1 MSWTEERV
9 ELLTKLWTDG
19 LSAATIAR
27 ELGMSVTR
35 NAVIGKVH
43 RIGLGNRPKTTN
55 QMPTQSDEIDEAAPA
70 AHIFP
75 NTSGESIISTMSDI
89 PVINTPPDLP
99 MVNGNNAL
107 ALHLAPMVA
116 TAAVVALVPRPQPLL
131 KVVIPTTERVTI
143 MELRESMCKWPLG
156 DPMQADFRYCG
167 ARAPIGGAPY
177 CTTHANLA
185 YQPAQDRRR
194 SGDRKQ
200 LRIG

>member
-1 MSWTEERV
+1 MSWTDQRV

-43 RIGLGNRPKTTN
+43 RIGLAGRAKTTG
-55 QMPTQSDEIDEAAPA
+55 QLPTRPREFDAAIPA
-70 AHIFP
+70 VHAFP
-75 NTSGESIISTMSDI
+75 NTSGESIIPTMSEI
-89 PVINTPPDLP
+89 PIINTFPAMP
-99 MVNGNNAL
+99 MVSGNNA
-107 ALHLAPMVA
+107 LAPMVA
-116 TAAVVALVPRPQPLL
+116 TAAVVALVPKPQPLL
-131 KVVIPTTERVTI
+131 KVVIPTSERVTI

-167 ARAPIGGAPY
+167 ARAPVGGAPY

>member
-9 ELLTKLWTDG
+9 ELLKKLWVDG

-43 RIGLGNRPKTTN
+43 RIGLANRAKLANHMLTE
-55 QMPTQSDEIDEAAPA
+55 SSEIDEATPA

-75 NTSGESIISTMSDI
+75 TRSGESIISTMSDI
-89 PVINTPPDLP
+89 PDINTPPDMP

-107 ALHLAPMVA
+107 AVRLAPMAA
-116 TAAVVALVPRPQPLL
+116 TAAFVALVPRPQPLL
-131 KVVIPTTERVTI
+131 KVVIPATERVTI

-167 ARAPIGGAPY
+167 ARAPVGGAPY

-194 SGDRKQ
+194 SSDRKQ